1 MEIFEVSDRMWRG
14 MDIIPQ
20 SGLEVKEKYAAY
32 DATKKFNVPLK
43 DTKENESCIAGAIM
57 KGLKKPLDCPNF
69 GTTCK
74 PSHPL
79 GAPMV
84 SSEGSCATYYHF
96 YSAIK
101 ETEKAEV

>member
-1 MEIFEVSDRMWRG
+1 
-14 MDIIPQ
+14 
-20 SGLEVKEKYAAY
+20 
-32 DATKKFNVPLK
+32 
-43 DTKENESCIAGAIM
+43 M

-69 GTTCK
+69 GTACK

-96 YSAIK
+96 YSALK
-101 ETEKAEV
+101 EVEKAQV

>member
-1 MEIFEVSDRMWRG
+1 MLFR
-14 MDIIPQ
+14 
-20 SGLEVKEKYAAY
+20 SGLEVKEKYAAF

-43 DTKENESCIAGAIM
+43 ETKENDTCIAGAIM
-57 KGLKKPLDCPNF
+57 KGLKKPLDCVNF
-69 GTTCK
+69 GTACK

-96 YSAIK
+96 YSAVN
-101 ETEKAEV
+101 EVENMEA